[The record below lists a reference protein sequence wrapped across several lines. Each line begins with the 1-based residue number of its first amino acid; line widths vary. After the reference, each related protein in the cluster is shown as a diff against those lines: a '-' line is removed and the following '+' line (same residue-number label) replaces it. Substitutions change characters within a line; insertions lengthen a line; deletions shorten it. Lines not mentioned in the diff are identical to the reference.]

1 MQAPCSGPTATQTAS
16 WPALRSITLVMPPV
30 SHATVAG
37 RVSTMPGRPRAATRS
52 RRRRSFSAV
61 SVTARIIGPMAA
73 ARRALVIPQPGSLA
87 IEERP
92 PLAAGAGEVVVG
104 PRHVGVCG
112 TDLELLQGS
121 VDPAFVRYPLVLGHE
136 WAGIVEDVGTGVAG
150 LAPGDRVVAEG
161 IVPCGTCPACRRGA
175 TNVCTTYDEVGFTR
189 DGAAS
194 DQIVLPGRLVH
205 RLRDGVTLLDGA
217 LVEPASVVLQ
227 GLTKIGPRP
236 GDEVLVVGDGTI
248 GLLVAHLVGLW
259 SPARVVL
266 RGLRDEQRRLAAAV
280 GVAEFATTEPADD
293 FDLVIEAAGAPA
305 AVLEAL
311 RRVRRGGR
319 VLLLGYAGAE
329 ARVPFPLDDVVNGD
343 LTLCSSFGYTSS
355 AWEGV
360 VGLLNAGRIT
370 PSAIVTHRIA
380 LDDHA
385 RAFGAL
391 TAPSGT
397 RGKIILDV

>member
-1 MQAPCSGPTATQTAS
+1 MISEP
-16 WPALRSITLVMPPV
+16 
-30 SHATVAG
+30 G
-37 RVSTMPGRPRAATRS
+37 RV
-52 RRRRSFSAV
+52 
-61 SVTARIIGPMAA
+61 
-73 ARRALVIPQPGSLA
+73 A

-92 PLAAGAGEVVVG
+92 GLAAGRGEVLVR

-112 TDLELLQGS
+112 TDLELLHGT
-121 VDPAFVRYPLVLGHE
+121 VDPDFVRYPLTIGHE
-136 WAGIVEDVGTGVAG
+136 WAGVVEAVGAGVAG

-161 IVPCGTCPACRRGA
+161 IVPCGACPACRRAA
-175 TNVCTTYDEVGFTR
+175 TNVCAVYDEVGFTR
-189 DGAAS
+189 EGAAS

-205 RLRDGVTLLDGA
+205 RLGDDVALLDGA
-217 LVEPASVVLQ
+217 LVEPTAVVLQ

-236 GDEVLVVGDGTI
+236 GDEVLVLGDGAI
-248 GLLVAHLVGLW
+248 ALLVAHLVALW
-259 SPARVVL
+259 SPARIVL
-266 RGLRDEQRRLAAAV
+266 RGLRDEQRDLAAAV
-280 GVAEFATTEPADD
+280 GAGEFATTESADE

-319 VLLLGYAGAE
+319 VLLLGYAGADE
-329 ARVPFPLDDVVNGD
+329 RVPLPLDDVVNGD

-370 PSAIVTHRIA
+370 PAAIVTHRIG
-380 LDDHA
+380 LEDHA
-385 RAFGAL
+385 AAFSAL
-391 TAPSGT
+391 TAPAGP

>member
-1 MQAPCSGPTATQTAS
+1 MT
-16 WPALRSITLVMPPV
+16 
-30 SHATVAG
+30 
-37 RVSTMPGRPRAATRS
+37 
-52 RRRRSFSAV
+52 
-61 SVTARIIGPMAA
+61 A

-87 IEERP
+87 LEERA
-92 PLAAGAGEVVVG
+92 PLSAGRGEVLVR

-136 WAGIVEDVGTGVAG
+136 WAGIVEDVGPGVAG

-175 TNVCTTYDEVGFTR
+175 TNVCATYDEVGFTR

-205 RLRDGVTLLDGA
+205 RLAEEATLLDGA
-217 LVEPASVVLQ
+217 LVEPTAVVLQ

-236 GDEVLVVGDGTI
+236 GDEVLVLGDGTI
-248 GLLVAHLVGLW
+248 ALLVAHLAGLW
-259 SPARVVL
+259 SPARIVV
-266 RGLRDEQRRLAAAV
+266 RGLREEQRRLAAAV
-280 GVAEFATTEPADD
+280 GAGAFATEEPGDD

-360 VGLLNAGRIT
+360 VGLLNAGRIR
-370 PSAIVTHRIA
+370 PAAVVTHRIA

-385 RAFGAL
+385 RAFDAL
-391 TAPSGT
+391 AAPVGE